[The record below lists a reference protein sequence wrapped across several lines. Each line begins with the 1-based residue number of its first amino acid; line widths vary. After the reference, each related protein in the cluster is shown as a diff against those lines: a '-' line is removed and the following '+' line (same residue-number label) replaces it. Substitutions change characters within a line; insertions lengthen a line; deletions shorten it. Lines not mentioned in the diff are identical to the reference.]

1 MEEGNQQS
9 WHVRGL
15 PAEWYLWKTCLQII
29 QRVGTLLPLN
39 WCPHWKYWEVLD
51 VVVAVVV
58 DTENVVGD
66 KEDDGE
72 VGENCGGIVTPGW
85 AWGAIST

>member
-1 MEEGNQQS
+1 MERDGEEDIDNGIGMEVLEEGN
-9 WHVRGL
+9 
-15 PAEWYLWKTCLQII
+15 CLQII

-39 WCPHWKYWEVLD
+39 WCPHRKHWEVLD

-66 KEDDGE
+66 KGDDSGD
-72 VGENCGGIVTPGW
+72 
-85 AWGAIST
+85 ISGKFDKLFTVKTI

>member
-1 MEEGNQQS
+1 MEVLEEGNRQS

-39 WCPHWKYWEVLD
+39 WCPHRKHWEVLD

-66 KEDDGE
+66 KGDD
-72 VGENCGGIVTPGW
+72 PGD
-85 AWGAIST
+85 ISGKFDKLFTVETI